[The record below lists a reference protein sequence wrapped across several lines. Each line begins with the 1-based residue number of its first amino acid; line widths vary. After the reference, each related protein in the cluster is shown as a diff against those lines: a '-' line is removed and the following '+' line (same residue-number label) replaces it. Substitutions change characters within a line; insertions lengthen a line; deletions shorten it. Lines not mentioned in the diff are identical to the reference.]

1 MSSRNLK
8 ASLQLVSSSQCRNKS
23 KSASSTR
30 WLYRQKIDP
39 HVLRSRTENYRSRAA
54 YKLAEILK
62 KYRLINKK
70 TKNIVDLGFAPG
82 SWSQVVLQLCKSLEI
97 SSHVVGVDV
106 IDCPPPQGAHFI
118 KGDILSNTTHQKIR
132 SHFAA
137 KSQSPQL
144 PNSNF
149 VYCDRPVDLILSDMM
164 AKTSGNK
171 DIDHFASMELC
182 DATLLLACLLLSPRG
197 CLVLKYFA
205 GKEDHLL
212 QEKLS
217 RLFKKLHKA
226 KPDASRPELRE
237 MYFIAIDRRSSVDCS
252 EVFLHQTPE
261 NTT

>member
-1 MSSRNLK
+1 MFLGKLNFSLRLAPSSL
-8 ASLQLVSSSQCRNKS
+8 CRNKS

-39 HVLRSRTENYRSRAA
+39 HVLKSRTENYRSRAA

-62 KYRLINKK
+62 KYPLINKK

-82 SWSQVVLQLCKSLEI
+82 SWTQVVLQLCKSLRVNSNI
-97 SSHVVGVDV
+97 VGVDA

-118 KGDILSNTTHQKIR
+118 KGDILSNSTHQKIS
-132 SHFAA
+132 SHLAA
-137 KSQSPQL
+137 KSHFF
-144 PNSNF
+144 PNSDPA
-149 VYCDRPVDLILSDMM
+149 YYDRPVNLILSDMM

-182 DATLLLACLLLSPRG
+182 DAALILACLLLSPRG

-212 QEKLS
+212 YEKLS

-226 KPDASRPELRE
+226 KPDASRSELRE
-237 MYFIAIDRRSSVDCS
+237 MYFIAIDRKSSVDCS
-252 EVFLHQTPE
+252 EVFLPLTSE
-261 NTT
+261 NNT